1 VLDSADWLCL
11 FDHIFA
17 WHQHSFVLVLAACAF
32 ILTQRS
38 KLMKMK
44 NIAQLESWVHE
55 NHCGDVTSI
64 VNMMHQ
70 LRQDHATRS
79 LLVKLSG
86 ELPDDTEDDASHTTE
101 ELPQLRGYPEFALDF
116 QQQERDRLAQEESAA
131 KKKNAMIEE
140 MNKRMKDIEAE
151 EKVWLESQR
160 MSAEMESS
168 RLQQIRLAHDRALES
183 SVNLHATNQQIRLGH
198 VLDQEISTQAAIDRS
213 NKLREQLMKRN
224 EEELSWAQQRAQTLS
239 SMKHEEASI
248 NNQVARVLSR
258 IKQVEDKMKAEDE
271 TRASHAEVLLYFPII
286 CEHIF
291 FQDVPQFT
299 FKPLGNAAAS
309 VTA

>member
-1 VLDSADWLCL
+1 
-11 FDHIFA
+11 
-17 WHQHSFVLVLAACAF
+17 
-32 ILTQRS
+32 
-38 KLMKMK
+38 MK

-55 NHCGDVTSI
+55 NHCGDVKSI

-86 ELPDDTEDDASHTTE
+86 EIPDDTEDASHSTE

-131 KKKNAMIEE
+131 KKKIAMIEE

-160 MSAEMESS
+160 MSADMDSS
-168 RLQQIRLAHDRALES
+168 RLQQIRIAHDRALEA
-183 SVNLHATNQQIRLGH
+183 SVNLHTTNQQIRLGH

-224 EEELSWAQQRAQTLS
+224 DEELSWAQQRAQTLS

-271 TRASHAEVLLYFPII
+271 TRASHAEVLQYLPII
-286 CEHIF
+286 CQLIF
-291 FQDVPQFT
+291 FKMCLNLPLT
-299 FKPLGNAAAS
+299 FRQCCSERHCLVLRRECLMNGSSKMQ
-309 VTA
+309 